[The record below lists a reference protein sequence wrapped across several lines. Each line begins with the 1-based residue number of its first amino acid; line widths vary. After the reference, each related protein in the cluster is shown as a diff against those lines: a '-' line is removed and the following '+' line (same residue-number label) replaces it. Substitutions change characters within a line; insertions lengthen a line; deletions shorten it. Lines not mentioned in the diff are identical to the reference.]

1 MGSIRSFAFSLGK
14 TTIPDFEKNCESTP
28 FPVNLIVFRSVLRES
43 EAMTDYL
50 ASEYPVL
57 ARRLKKTPLAEL
69 PTPVDE
75 RRIVVGSM
83 PQSVATKHD
92 DLTGTLYGGNKLRKL
107 EYILQRATAR
117 QALRVATFGT
127 VGSNHALATA
137 LYANQL
143 GFECTCF
150 LSHQTR
156 TPGAAMALNMHLQ
169 NRTEIVRFGGSYR
182 ARIDTMRRYLQN
194 RRAWVIPLGGSSWLG
209 AVGFVNAGLELAA
222 QVAAGEIRRPDRLYV
237 AMGTMGTAVGLALG
251 LALAGLET
259 EIQAIRVAHETFANR
274 DGLQRLLKKT
284 ASLLHRIDPSIP
296 ADLAGRTQL
305 QFRDEFF
312 GDGYAQSNSDTEH
325 AIDFAADEM
334 GLTLE
339 ATYTGKAMAALLHDL
354 AIPALAGRPVLFWN
368 TYNSHPLPVSC
379 ARPST
384 TSDLPDEFLRYFD

>member
-1 MGSIRSFAFSLGK
+1 
-14 TTIPDFEKNCESTP
+14 
-28 FPVNLIVFRSVLRES
+28 
-43 EAMTDYL
+43 MTDYL

-57 ARRLKKTPLAEL
+57 ARRLKKTPLADL

-75 RRIVVGSM
+75 QRIVVASVS
-83 PQSVATKHD
+83 QSVAVKYD
-92 DLTGTLYGGNKLRKL
+92 NLTGVLYGGNKLRKL
-107 EYILQRATAR
+107 EYLLQRAAAK

-156 TPGAAMALNMHLQ
+156 TPGAARALNMHLQ
-169 NRTEIVRFGGSYR
+169 NHTEIVRFGGSYR
-182 ARIDTMRRYLQN
+182 ARIATLRQYLLN

-209 AVGFVNAGLELAA
+209 SVGYVNAGLEVAA
-222 QVAAGEIRRPDRLYV
+222 QIAAGEVQRPDRLYV
-237 AMGTMGTAVGLALG
+237 AMGTMGTVAGLALG

-259 EIQAIRVAHETFANR
+259 DIQAIRVTHPMYANR
-274 DGLQRLLKKT
+274 DGLHRLLKKT

-296 ADLAGRTQL
+296 ADLAGRARVT
-305 QFRDEFF
+305 FRDDFF

-325 AIDFAADEM
+325 AIGFAADEM
-334 GLTLE
+334 GLSLD

-354 AIPALAGRPVLFWN
+354 ADPKFASRPVLFWN
-368 TYNSHPLPVSC
+368 TYNSRPLPVDS
-379 ARPST
+379 ARPGT
-384 TSDLPDEFLRYFD
+384 TRDLPDEFLRYFD

>member
-1 MGSIRSFAFSLGK
+1 MI
-14 TTIPDFEKNCESTP
+14 
-28 FPVNLIVFRSVLRES
+28 
-43 EAMTDYL
+43 DYL
-50 ASEYPVL
+50 AREYPVL
-57 ARRLKKTPLAEL
+57 AQQLNKTRLADL

-75 RRIVVGSM
+75 QRIVVGSES
-83 PQSVATKHD
+83 QSVAIKYD
-92 DLTGTLYGGNKLRKL
+92 NLTGVLYGGNKLRKL
-107 EYILQRATAR
+107 EYLLQRAASR

-156 TPGAAMALNMHLQ
+156 TPNAARALNMHLQ
-169 NRTEIVRFGGSYR
+169 NRTEIVRFGGSYQ
-182 ARIDTMRRYLQN
+182 ARIATLRQYLRN
-194 RRAWVIPLGGSSWLG
+194 RRTWVIPMGGSSWLG
-209 AVGFVNAGLELAA
+209 TVGFVNAGLELAA

-259 EIQAIRVAHETFANR
+259 EIQAIRVTDEAIANR
-274 DGLQRLLKKT
+274 DGLHRLLRKT
-284 ASLLHRIDPSIP
+284 ASLLHRIDRSVPV
-296 ADLAGRTQL
+296 DLAARTRL
-305 QFRDEFF
+305 KFRDDFF
-312 GDGYAQSNSDTEH
+312 GDGYARSNSDTEH

-334 GLTLE
+334 GLSLE

-354 AIPALAGRPVLFWN
+354 TGAELAGRPVLFWN

-379 ARPST
+379 ARPDT